1 MFNNK
6 KDIKNKIIGIFLAI
20 ITILQVGILLYSKNE
35 SVQTINFVKEETN
48 YNSIKDIYSY
58 IGNDE
63 KLSIISLIK
72 EENHWNINI
81 SLKGE
86 KEEVLNKLNLL
97 RDFIISDYEINYE
110 NKEVL
115 LNLHLKSK

>member
-1 MFNNK
+1 M
-6 KDIKNKIIGIFLAI
+6 
-20 ITILQVGILLYSKNE
+20 YSKNE